1 MTTLRGIWR
10 SLTRQ
15 DVQEH
20 SAVAEQAAERPS
32 RVEYLDLEIAPND
45 PLLTYLQ
52 NVSGVVE
59 VDKLML
65 DSPAVRA
72 LRSAG
77 VKIAVPLVSQGEL
90 IGLINLGPRLSEQE
104 YSTDD
109 RKLLNDLATQAA
121 PAVRVA
127 QLVRQQQA
135 EIRERERYQ
144 QELQVARV
152 IQQTLLPK
160 ELPDLPGWQVAAYW
174 QPARAVGGD
183 FYDFINLPDGRL
195 GWIIGDVTDKGVP
208 AALVMATARGILRAA
223 AERLTS
229 PGQVLE
235 RVNDLL
241 CPDIPPNMFVTCL
254 YAILDPVSGVFSYA
268 NAGHCLP
275 YRRGQDGV
283 HELRATGMPLG
294 LMPGMTYEEKETTLL
309 PGESLFF
316 YSDGLVEAHNP
327 DGEMFGFPRLREL
340 LASHPG
346 GATLIEFLQAE
357 LSVFTGRD
365 WEQEDDATFL
375 TLERTEDSVT
385 VAPGPAETN
394 TGEDRSQWRTLAE
407 FEAPSVPG
415 NERQAGEQVAQAVG
429 ELNLPG
435 KRLARLE
442 TAVSEATM
450 NAMEHGNQYRP
461 ELTVSIRVLVSDTAL
476 AVHITDHALG
486 GGQLIP
492 EPETPDLDAKLA
504 GMQTARGWGLF
515 LIKNMVD
522 DMRITTGENHHRVEL
537 IVYLKGDEHGDEA
550 T

>member
-1 MTTLRGIWR
+1 MTALRGIWR
-10 SLTRQ
+10 SFTRQ
-15 DVQEH
+15 EVQEH
-20 SAVAEQAAERPS
+20 IAVEVQPAEHPF
-32 RVEYLDLEIAPND
+32 RVESLDLDIAPND
-45 PLLTYLQ
+45 PLLTYFQ

-65 DSPAVRA
+65 DSPALRA
-72 LRSAG
+72 LRAADI
-77 VKIAVPLVSQGEL
+77 KIAVPLVSQGDL

-127 QLVRQQQA
+127 QLVRQQEV

-160 ELPDLPGWQVAAYW
+160 ELPDMPGWQVAAYW

-208 AALVMATARGILRAA
+208 AALVMATTRSILRAA

-241 CPDIPPNMFVTCL
+241 HPDIPPKMFVTCL
-254 YAILDPVSGVFSYA
+254 YAILDPASGVFSYA

-275 YRRGQDGV
+275 YRRGRDGV

-309 PGESLFF
+309 PGESLSF

-327 DGEMFGFPRLREL
+327 DGEMFGFPRLKEL
-340 LASHPG
+340 LASYSG
-346 GATLIEFLQAE
+346 DAALIDFLQTE

-365 WEQEDDATFL
+365 WEQEDDVTFL

-407 FEAPSVPG
+407 FEVPSAPG

-442 TAVSEATM
+442 TAVAEATM

-461 ELTVSIRVLVSDTAL
+461 DLPVSISVSVSDEAL
-476 AVHITDHALG
+476 VVNITDHALG
-486 GGQLIP
+486 ERESIP
-492 EPETPDLDAKLA
+492 DPETPDLDAKLA
-504 GMQTARGWGLF
+504 GVQTPRGWGLF

-522 DMRITTGENHHRVEL
+522 SMQITSDEHHHTVEL
-537 IVYLKGDEHGDEA
+537 VVYLKGDEHGDKA

>member
-1 MTTLRGIWR
+1 MTALRGLWR
-10 SLTRQ
+10 SFTRQ
-15 DVQEH
+15 EVM
-20 SAVAEQAAERPS
+20 EQTAAEVQQARKSS
-32 RVEYLDLEIAPND
+32 RVESLDTAIAPND
-45 PLLTYLQ
+45 PLLTYFQ

-72 LRSAG
+72 LREAG

-160 ELPDLPGWQVAAYW
+160 ELPALPGWQVAAYW

-208 AALVMATARGILRAA
+208 AALVMATTRSILRAA

-229 PGQVLE
+229 PGQVLAQ
-235 RVNDLL
+235 VNDLL
-241 CPDIPPNMFVTCL
+241 HPDIPPKMFVTCL
-254 YAILDPVSGVFSYA
+254 YAILDPASGVFSYA

-294 LMPGMTYEEKETTLL
+294 LMPGMAYEEKETTLL

-327 DGEMFGFPRLREL
+327 QGEMFGFPRLRGL
-340 LASHPG
+340 LASRLSD
-346 GATLIEFLQAE
+346 ATLIEFLQTE

-375 TLERTEDSVT
+375 TLERIQESVT
-385 VAPGPAETN
+385 VAPDLPQTSNGDDQAL
-394 TGEDRSQWRTLAE
+394 WRTLAE
-407 FEAPSVPG
+407 FEVLSAPG
-415 NERQAGEQVAQAVG
+415 NERQAGEQVAQAVR
-429 ELNLPG
+429 ELDLPE
-435 KRLARLE
+435 KRLARLQ

-450 NAMEHGNQYRP
+450 NAMEHGNRYRP
-461 ELTVSIRVLVSDTAL
+461 ELAVSIRVLASNLAL

-486 GGQLIP
+486 NAQPIP
-492 EPETPDLDAKLA
+492 DLEMPDLDAKLA
-504 GMQTARGWGLF
+504 GLQNPRGWGLF

-522 DMRITTGENHHRVEL
+522 DMHITSDEHQHSVEL
-537 IVYLKGDEHGDEA
+537 IVYLKGDQHGDQA